1 MCPWN
6 NVVSKI
12 DEQEFDGVHV
22 LADVL
27 DIIAFGLASER
38 RSPQSAAALK
48 KFPLRDFHNVER
60 GEL

>member
-1 MCPWN
+1 M
-6 NVVSKI
+6 VSKI

-22 LADVL
+22 LAGVL

-38 RSPQSAAALK
+38 RSPQSAAAFK
-48 KFPLRDFHNVER
+48 NFPLRNFHNVER